1 MAVNG
6 SAKQLK
12 NRSARGTSVAS
23 PVNHE
28 ELVFETNT
36 SLRTYGSSSRITSH
50 SSYTNGQLSMQ
61 DPPSLTPVQAEES
74 PPDSLHQEVA
84 GNGDIAAN
92 QRWCGSTVQKDLA
105 SATTRTRRDASTE
118 TEPAV
123 LEPKLRQR
131 EAADRNAAA
140 NKFRPKDVT
149 LKSVDAVKRD
159 QRTRKMTILF
169 VGNIAVGKTSL
180 IGRIRHKQYQLI
192 YNATI
197 DMTPTAIGATVR
209 GQNYV
214 VRLLDTAG
222 EERFKAIMQSF
233 YRHGNGAM
241 VVYDVTDYSSFDQVT
256 DWKLTLHEHCD
267 IDNDIKFPIILLG
280 NKADVRGKH
289 INGSEMADDLN
300 MDGFFKTSAKT
311 GDGITDAVKMMISLI
326 DSKCRDR
333 LMLLSQGGQ
342 VITLPNQSDHDQH
355 QKQPRPSRC

>member
-1 MAVNG
+1 M
-6 SAKQLK
+6 QD
-12 NRSARGTSVAS
+12 T
-23 PVNHE
+23 
-28 ELVFETNT
+28 T
-36 SLRTYGSSSRITSH
+36 SLPI
-50 SSYTNGQLSMQ
+50 
-61 DPPSLTPVQAEES
+61 QAEES
-74 PPDSLHQEVA
+74 PPDSLHQQVA
-84 GNGDIAAN
+84 GNGDVTTN
-92 QRWCGSTVQKDLA
+92 QHWRGPTVRNDSA
-105 SATTRTRRDASTE
+105 SAATQTRRDAATE
-118 TEPAV
+118 TQPAV
-123 LEPKLRQR
+123 LHESKPRQR
-131 EAADRNAAA
+131 EVDRNATAS
-140 NKFRPKDVT
+140 KFKPKDVT

-180 IGRIRHKQYQLI
+180 IGRIRHKQYQPI

-233 YRHGNGAM
+233 YRHGNDAM
-241 VVYDVTDYSSFDQVT
+241 VVYDVADYNSFDKVT
-256 DWKLTLHEHCD
+256 DWKLTLYEHCD
-267 IDNDIKFPIILLG
+267 VDDDIKFPIILLG
-280 NKADVRGKH
+280 NKADVTGKH

-333 LMLLSQGGQ
+333 LTLLSQGGQ